1 MSINKTFEGNPNE
14 SEEYFPVNENY
25 YDILSD
31 CKSLLTEQKMNSIRI
46 IFKEIVDIQSI
57 KRQIY
62 INGIVDIPNKI
73 LYTHFLN
80 IFMDYISDLDSFIT
94 LPLIFQE
101 YDKKF
106 QGEKN
111 TNNNN
116 DNIYD
121 KVFYVNSANRQN
133 IFNINGNIIYFE
145 DLLEKEEIK
154 NNVKLLI
161 FWEGIKE
168 SETDIKQFLDIAKN
182 YNKYLTVIF
191 ISDIGN
197 FVKKKT
203 FLQEK
208 NFYRVLNSDGIN
220 ENEKFN
226 IKNNVYFIFDDKF
239 LHSKYYVIKFPWFI
253 ILNKN
258 NEIFDSGVLRPEELQ
273 DKIDNFIGEN
283 PESRQNINNLFW
295 IDLSNKIKL
304 NLIRKINLELA
315 KKNYKNIYFYIET
328 NTSIANENL
337 MSSFDIDAYFIGS
350 LKFQDFNVFKGF
362 AEKICKEEKIKN
374 IHFNIEM

>member
-1 MSINKTFEGNPNE
+1 MSINKITEGNPNE
-14 SEEYFPVNENY
+14 SEEYFPINENY

-73 LYTHFLN
+73 LYTNFLN
-80 IFMDYISDLDSFIT
+80 IFLDYISDLDSFIN
-94 LPLIFQE
+94 LPLVFQE
-101 YDKKF
+101 YDRKL
-106 QGEKN
+106 QGENK

-133 IFNINGNIIYFE
+133 IFNINGSIIYFE

-154 NNVKLLI
+154 KNLKLLI

-168 SETDIKQFLDIAKN
+168 SECDIKQYLNLAKN

-197 FVKKKT
+197 FVKKKA
-203 FLQEK
+203 FLQE
-208 NFYRVLNSDGIN
+208 NNYYRVLNSDGIN

-226 IKNNVYFIFDDKF
+226 INNNVYFIFDDKF
-239 LHSKYYVIKFPWFI
+239 LHSKYYVIKFPWFV

-258 NEIFDSGVLRPEELQ
+258 NEIFDSGVIRAEEIQ
-273 DKIDNFIGEN
+273 DKIDNFLGEN
-283 PESRQNINNLFW
+283 PESKQNINNLFW

-304 NLIRKINLELA
+304 NLIRKINLELV

-328 NTSIANENL
+328 NSSIANENL
-337 MSSFDIDAYFIGS
+337 MSSFDIDAYFMGS

-374 IHFNIEM
+374 IHFNIEV

>member
-1 MSINKTFEGNPNE
+1 MSINKRFEGNPNE

-168 SETDIKQFLDIAKN
+168 SDTDIKQFLDIAKN

-197 FVKKKT
+197 FVKKK
-203 FLQEK
+203 
-208 NFYRVLNSDGIN
+208 NFFTR
-220 ENEKFN
+220 K
-226 IKNNVYFIFDDKF
+226 KF
-239 LHSKYYVIKFPWFI
+239 L
-253 ILNKN
+253 
-258 NEIFDSGVLRPEELQ
+258 
-273 DKIDNFIGEN
+273 
-283 PESRQNINNLFW
+283 
-295 IDLSNKIKL
+295 
-304 NLIRKINLELA
+304 
-315 KKNYKNIYFYIET
+315 
-328 NTSIANENL
+328 
-337 MSSFDIDAYFIGS
+337 
-350 LKFQDFNVFKGF
+350 
-362 AEKICKEEKIKN
+362 
-374 IHFNIEM
+374 